1 MISLFGGVWERLRW
15 WEGVVNIIDAV
26 GTPAFA
32 MIGFQLSLLA
42 GIPLV
47 GALLVGL
54 MNGVAGGVIRDV
66 LVGDVPQFF
75 RPGQLYGSIVLVA
88 LLLYWVLLRS
98 SDVSSNTAA
107 WVAISLAASVRWLVI
122 RYNWQT
128 FAVNELQV
136 DPAQIALP
144 RGLGRTSR
152 T

>member
-1 MISLFGGVWERLRW
+1 
-15 WEGVVNIIDAV
+15 
-26 GTPAFA
+26 
-32 MIGFQLSLLA
+32 
-42 GIPLV
+42 
-47 GALLVGL
+47 

-98 SDVSSNTAA
+98 NDVSSNTAA

-122 RYNWQT
+122 RYNWQA

-144 RGLGRTSR
+144 HRLGRTSR
-152 T
+152 K